1 MASGHGHRCVKYW
14 DLEGNHMITQT
25 TIPSSVPYKLE
36 FFDLDND
43 DPVEWILAGCHG
55 SPPSIR
61 CVNVEQ
67 NCSGEVLS
75 VPDHNAQNGDFVIDY
90 KYGRLL
96 NLCLNGDRMSLYQ
109 APIPEMK
116 VD

>member
-1 MASGHGHRCVKYW
+1 
-14 DLEGNHMITQT
+14 MITQN
-25 TIPSSVPYKLE
+25 TIPGSVPYKLE

-43 DPVEWILAGCHG
+43 EPVEWVLAGCHG

-67 NCSGEVLS
+67 NCSGEVLA
-75 VPDHNAQNGDFVIDY
+75 VPDHSAQNGDFVIDY

-109 APIPEMK
+109 APIPEMR